1 MVKTKICGNQT
12 QNDVG
17 IAGPG
22 DAAGFIVATPESNRT
37 IEPEKAARLSKET
50 PPFTGTVMVTT
61 EVNPARLRELTE
73 TVKPDYLQLHSEL
86 DPARIEEI
94 AGVLRN
100 RTRII
105 SLLSIDGSPEKLKD
119 RAVDLARS
127 PLKAL
132 LLDSKVEGQTGG
144 TGKIHDWEISRDIRD
159 AVHPFPVILAGGLD
173 PQNVGEAIRQVKPYA
188 VDVATG
194 VEEDG
199 EKSEQKVERF
209 LEEVKSSET

>member
-1 MVKTKICGNQT
+1 
-12 QNDVG
+12 
-17 IAGPG
+17 
-22 DAAGFIVATPESNRT
+22 
-37 IEPEKAARLSKET
+37 
-50 PPFTGTVMVTT
+50 MVTT